1 MKFLTKYWWVAI
13 IIIVIIALVAYFM
26 GGKKEAPAPI
36 VSPGFF
42 QGPFMPSEAG
52 TCDKY
57 FKTKAELEAKIKL
70 IENQIGPIL
79 PPLPAQP
86 TDWAIKIFEG
96 TKQSWSE
103 CGGKT
108 FEECRRLN
116 AIYVLAQQGW
126 CIPQDYV

>member
-42 QGPFMPSEAG
+42 QGPFLASENGA
-52 TCDKY
+52 CDKY
-57 FKTKAELEAKIKL
+57 FKSKADLEAKIKL
-70 IENQIGPIL
+70 IEQQIGDLAGPYN
-79 PPLPAQP
+79 
-86 TDWAIKIFEG
+86 DWKTKIIES

-116 AIYVLAQQGW
+116 AIYVVSQQGW
-126 CIPQDYV
+126 CIPEDYV